1 VSKNKQLA
9 SRIAA
14 VVAVAALAGT
24 SAFAESRPANGT
36 RARAEGRDS
45 SWRGRAAAGSVSRR
59 GDASTSRSTASGS
72 TIDRNA
78 VRGGD
83 SRFDRGNDT
92 VVPRTEDRS
101 TRDNRSN
108 DTYQNRSTSRGGNG
122 SYRNGGNGSY
132 HDGRNGSYHDG
143 RNGSY
148 RNGGN
153 GSYRN
158 GGNGSYR
165 DGRGGNNRSYGNRT
179 PYYAQGRVSR
189 VNRYGSGYRIWIVG
203 SPYPFFVPEAYYRS
217 NRFRIGLSI
226 RLGGYYNPLGYYDY
240 YDGYYDDYS
249 RGSSRGELRGVVE
262 SVDYRRDTFVIRNE
276 ATGSF
281 VTVVLRDRREDVRTG
296 DFVEV
301 SGDWTRNGLFEAYD
315 VDQLDYDR
323 DYRR

>member
-9 SRIAA
+9 SRIAG
-14 VVAVAALAGT
+14 VLAVAALVGT

-36 RARAEGRDS
+36 RSRAVARDTS
-45 SWRGRAAAGSVSRR
+45 SRGRAAAGSVSRR
-59 GDASTSRSTASGS
+59 GDASTSRGTASGS
-72 TIDRNA
+72 TIDRSA
-78 VRGGD
+78 IRGGD
-83 SRFDRGNDT
+83 ARFDRGNDT
-92 VVPRTEDRS
+92 VAPRTDDRS

-108 DTYQNRSTSRGGNG
+108 DTYQNRSTRGGNG
-122 SYRNGGNGSY
+122 SYRNGGNGSSRSGGN
-132 HDGRNGSYHDG
+132 DT
-143 RNGSY
+143 Y

-153 GSYRN
+153 GTYRN
-158 GGNGSYR
+158 GGNGTYR
-165 DGRGGNNRSYGNRT
+165 NGGNGTYRNGGNNRGSYGNRQ
-179 PYYAQGRVSR
+179 PYYGQGRVSR
-189 VNRYGSGYRIWIVG
+189 VNRYGSGYRVWIIG
-203 SPYPFFVPEAYYRS
+203 SPYPFFIPEAYYRS

-240 YDGYYDDYS
+240 YDGYNDGYYNN
-249 RGSSRGELRGVVE
+249 GYSRGELRGVVE

-281 VTVVLRDRREDVRTG
+281 VTVVLRDRRDNVRTG